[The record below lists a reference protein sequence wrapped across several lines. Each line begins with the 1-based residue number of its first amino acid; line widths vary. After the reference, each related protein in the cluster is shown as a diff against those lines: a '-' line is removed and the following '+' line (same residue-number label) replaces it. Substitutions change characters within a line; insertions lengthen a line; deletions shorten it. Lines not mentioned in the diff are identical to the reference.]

1 MFYHRYKPD
10 HRPKQKGREEHMAF
24 VSFIAEG
31 RTSYGIVRPDGVFDL
46 GRRLGAALPDLRSF
60 LTVLSGS
67 GLDVRIATPKI
78 TDYATGQFTY
88 LPIIPN
94 PSKILCVGLNYED
107 HRVETGRKKADYPT
121 LFTRFADTLTAH
133 QTPMLLPAS
142 SSAFD
147 YEGELAVIIGK
158 HGFHV
163 PEDQAMDIV
172 AGFSV
177 FNDGSI
183 RDWQRH
189 TNQFTPGKNFP
200 STAGFG
206 PALITKE
213 EAGPLAQKSLQT
225 HLNGQLVQSAHLG
238 DMIFSISQ
246 VIAYITAFTALS
258 PGDIIATGTPGGVG
272 FMREPPLFMRHGD
285 SVTVTIEGIGTLT
298 NTIESAGT

>member
-1 MFYHRYKPD
+1 
-10 HRPKQKGREEHMAF
+10 MAF

-31 RTSYGIVRPDGVFDL
+31 RATYGIARHNGVFDL
-46 GRRLGAALPDLRSF
+46 GRHIGAAFPDLRSF
-60 LTVLSGS
+60 LTAQSLG
-67 GLDVRIATPKI
+67 RIASLPEPLI

-94 PSKILCVGLNYED
+94 PSKILCVGLNYQD
-107 HRVETGRKKADYPT
+107 HLAETKRRPVEHPT
-121 LFTRFADTLTAH
+121 LFTRFADTLTGH
-133 QTPMLLPAS
+133 HTPMLLPAV

-163 PEDQAMDIV
+163 PEDRALDIV
-172 AGFSV
+172 AGYSM

-189 TNQFTPGKNFP
+189 TNQYTPGKNFP

-206 PALITKE
+206 PTLVTTE
-213 EAGPLAQKSLQT
+213 EAGPLPEKTIQT
-225 HLNGQLVQSAHLG
+225 HLNGQLVQDAHLG
-238 DMIFSISQ
+238 DMIFSIAK

-258 PGDIIATGTPGGVG
+258 PGDVIATGTPGGVG
-272 FMREPPLFMRHGD
+272 FTREPPLYLRAGD
-285 SVTVTIEGIGTLT
+285 TVTVTIEDIGTLT
-298 NTIESAGT
+298 NTVQSAPA

>member
-1 MFYHRYKPD
+1 
-10 HRPKQKGREEHMAF
+10 MAF

-31 RTSYGIVRPDGVFDL
+31 RTTYGIARPDGVFDL
-46 GRRLGAALPDLRSF
+46 GRRIGATLPDLRSL
-60 LTVLSGS
+60 LTAQSL
-67 GLDVRIATPKI
+67 GLATSLPAPTT

-88 LPIIPN
+88 LPILPN
-94 PSKILCVGLNYED
+94 PSKILCVGLNYEE

-121 LFTRFADTLTAH
+121 LFTRFADTLTGH

-163 PEDQAMDIV
+163 PEDKAMDIV
-172 AGFSV
+172 AGYSL

-189 TNQFTPGKNFP
+189 TAQFTPGKNFP
-200 STAGFG
+200 ATAGFG
-206 PALITKE
+206 PCLITPD
-213 EAGPLAQKSLQT
+213 EAGPLEQKSLQT

-238 DMIFSISQ
+238 DMIFSIAQ

-258 PGDIIATGTPGGVG
+258 PGDVIATGTPGGVG
-272 FMREPPLFMRHGD
+272 FTREPPLYMRSGD
-285 SVTVTIEGIGTLT
+285 TVTITIEGIGTLT
-298 NTIESAGT
+298 NTIQQAP

>member
-1 MFYHRYKPD
+1 
-10 HRPKQKGREEHMAF
+10 MAF
-24 VSFIAEG
+24 VSFLAEG
-31 RTSYGIVRPDGVFDL
+31 RPTYGIARPDGVFDL
-46 GRRLGAALPDLRSF
+46 GLRIGAALPDLRSL
-60 LTVLSGS
+60 LTAQ
-67 GLDVRIATPKI
+67 GLGLLAPLPAPST

-88 LPIIPN
+88 LPLLPN
-94 PSKILCVGLNYED
+94 PSKILCVGLNYEE
-107 HRVETGRKKADYPT
+107 HRVETNRPKATYPT

-133 QTPMLLPAS
+133 QTPMLLPS
-142 SSAFD
+142 NSTSFD

-163 PEDQAMDIV
+163 PEDQAMDLV
-172 AGFSV
+172 AGYSV

-213 EAGPLAQKSLQT
+213 EAGPLAQKAIQT
-225 HLNGQLVQSAHLG
+225 HLNGQLVQSSHLG
-238 DMIFSISQ
+238 DMIFSIPQ

-285 SVTVTIEGIGTLT
+285 TVTVTIEAIGTLT
-298 NTIESAGT
+298 NPIQSAPV

>member
-1 MFYHRYKPD
+1 
-10 HRPKQKGREEHMAF
+10 MAF

-31 RTSYGIVRPDGVFDL
+31 RTTYGIARPDGVFDL
-46 GRRLGAALPDLRSF
+46 GRHIGAAFPDLRSL
-60 LTVLSGS
+60 LTAQSLG
-67 GLDVRIATPKI
+67 RIASLPEPTA

-107 HRVETGRKKADYPT
+107 HRVETGRKKMDYPT
-121 LFTRFADTLTAH
+121 LFTRFADTLTGH
-133 QTPMLLPAS
+133 QTPMLLPAAS
-142 SSAFD
+142 TSFD

-158 HGFHV
+158 HGLHV
-163 PEDQAMDIV
+163 PENHALDLV
-172 AGFSV
+172 AGFSI

-206 PALITKE
+206 PTLVTPT
-213 EAGPLAQKSLQT
+213 EAGILPGKSIQT

-238 DMIFSISQ
+238 DMIFSIARDHRLHHRLHPPQ
-246 VIAYITAFTALS
+246 PRRRHRHRHPRRRRLHPRTAPLHEAPATPS
-258 PGDIIATGTPGGVG
+258 PSPSKASAPSPTPSN
-272 FMREPPLFMRHGD
+272 PPLA
-285 SVTVTIEGIGTLT
+285 
-298 NTIESAGT
+298 NY

>member
-1 MFYHRYKPD
+1 
-10 HRPKQKGREEHMAF
+10 MAF

-31 RTSYGIVRPDGVFDL
+31 RATYGIARPDGVFDL
-46 GRRLGAALPDLRSF
+46 GRHLGAAFPDLRSL
-60 LTVLSGS
+60 LTAQSL
-67 GLDVRIATPKI
+67 GLIAALPEPTT

-88 LPIIPN
+88 LPILPN

-107 HRVETGRKKADYPT
+107 HRVETKRPVANYPT
-121 LFTRFADTLTAH
+121 LFTRFADTLTGH
-133 QTPMLLPAS
+133 NTPMLLPAS
-142 SSAFD
+142 STSFD

-163 PEDQAMDIV
+163 PEEKALDLV
-172 AGFSV
+172 AGYSV

-206 PALITKE
+206 PSLITPD
-213 EAGPLAQKSLQT
+213 EAGALPGKSIQT

-238 DMIFSISQ
+238 DMIFSIAK
-246 VIAYITAFTALS
+246 VIAYITAFTPLS
-258 PGDIIATGTPGGVG
+258 PGDVIATGTPGGVG
-272 FMREPPLFMRHGD
+272 FMREPPLFMRPSD
-285 SVTVTIEGIGTLT
+285 TVTISIEGIGTLT
-298 NTIESAGT
+298 NTIHSAPV

>member
-1 MFYHRYKPD
+1 
-10 HRPKQKGREEHMAF
+10 MAF

-31 RTSYGIVRPDGVFDL
+31 RTTYGIARPDGVFDL
-46 GRRLGAALPDLRSF
+46 GRHLGAAFPDLRSL
-60 LTVLSGS
+60 LTAQSL
-67 GLDVRIATPKI
+67 GLIAALPEPTT

-88 LPIIPN
+88 LPILPN
-94 PSKILCVGLNYED
+94 PSKILCVGLNYEE
-107 HRVETGRKKADYPT
+107 HRVETNRPKATYPT

-133 QTPMLLPAS
+133 GTPMLLPAS
-142 SSAFD
+142 SSSFD

-163 PEDQAMDIV
+163 PEDKALDIV

-213 EAGPLAQKSLQT
+213 EAGPLPEKSIQT

-238 DMIFSISQ
+238 DMIFSIAQ
-246 VIAYITAFTALS
+246 VIAYITAFTPLS
-258 PGDIIATGTPGGVG
+258 PGDVIATGTPGGVG

-285 SVTVTIEGIGTLT
+285 TVTITIEGIGTLT
-298 NTIESAGT
+298 NTIQSAPA